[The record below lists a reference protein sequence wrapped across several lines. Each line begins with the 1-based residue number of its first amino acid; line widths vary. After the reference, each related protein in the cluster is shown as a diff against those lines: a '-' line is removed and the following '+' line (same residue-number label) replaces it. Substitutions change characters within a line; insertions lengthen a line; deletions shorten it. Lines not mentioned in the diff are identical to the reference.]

1 MTPNSLLKG
10 LHVAVTRPVDQAQ
23 SLCEAIANHGGTA
36 ISFPLI
42 AVAPLADYQVFEQ
55 QLNQLETTDWA
66 IFISSNAVDYAMP
79 RLLKKFGHVPE
90 NLEFAAI
97 GHQTAK
103 QLSLYGVHHVLI
115 PHTRFDS
122 ETLLALSEMQNV
134 AGLTVAIFRGVGGRE
149 LMAETLKSRGANVYF
164 AESYCR
170 INPQT
175 DTQILGEQWRQG
187 QLDAIIITSSEAMR
201 YLLQMAKGSVWL
213 PHVTLCVN
221 HERIAEL
228 PKQLGLK
235 VIVANAPGDDAMLQC
250 LSQLVKNHD

>member
-1 MTPNSLLKG
+1 MTADSLLKN
-10 LHVAVTRPVDQAQ
+10 LQIAVTRPVGQAQ
-23 SLCEAIANHGGTA
+23 SLCEAITNHGGTA
-36 ISFPLI
+36 IAFPLI
-42 AVAPLADYQVFEQ
+42 AVAPLPDYQVFEQ
-55 QLNQLETTDWA
+55 QLNQLESTDWA

-79 RLLKKFGHVPE
+79 RVLKKFGEVPE
-90 NLEFAAI
+90 NLKFAAI
-97 GHQTAK
+97 GRQTAK
-103 QLSLYGVHHVLI
+103 QLGIYGVRHVLI

-122 ETLLALSEMQNV
+122 ESLLALSEMQNV
-134 AGLTVAIFRGVGGRE
+134 AGLTIAIFRGVGGRE

-170 INPQT
+170 INPQS
-175 DTQILGEQWRQG
+175 DIHLLNEQWRQG
-187 QLDAIIITSSEAMR
+187 QLDAIVVTSSEAMR

-235 VIVANAPGDDAMLQC
+235 VLVASAPGDDAMLQC